1 MTDKYKKAS
10 EIARL
15 VGVIQDL
22 AKDIEQD
29 ATSVLVY
36 KDKVMHLSE
45 IRDGAYA
52 IVGYVKELEKLV
64 GDVEQQELKRCPFC
78 GGEANG
84 IVIHYTANPG
94 TTAMQNRNYFEGLK
108 DSRKTRASSHF
119 IVGLKGEIVQC
130 VPTWEIAYASNERNA
145 DTVSIETCHK
155 TKDGTYTKETY
166 ESMVH
171 LTAWLL
177 FLIFSVKVF
186 FGSGLI
192 LKKLICSSSVVCVF

>member
-52 IVGYVKELEKLV
+52 IVDYVKELEKLV
-64 GDVEQQELKRCPFC
+64 GE
-78 GGEANG
+78 
-84 IVIHYTANPG
+84 
-94 TTAMQNRNYFEGLK
+94 
-108 DSRKTRASSHF
+108 
-119 IVGLKGEIVQC
+119 
-130 VPTWEIAYASNERNA
+130 
-145 DTVSIETCHK
+145 
-155 TKDGTYTKETY
+155 
-166 ESMVH
+166 
-171 LTAWLL
+171 
-177 FLIFSVKVF
+177 
-186 FGSGLI
+186 
-192 LKKLICSSSVVCVF
+192 